1 MAYMKFNGV
10 DITEYID
17 RDGLSLSEN
26 DLDAP
31 NSGRT
36 LDGKMHRGKVTSKCR
51 ADIKLKDVKA
61 EVLNWLLPIIR
72 SQYFICE
79 TDFFIGRE
87 GEEIEMY
94 NSTRKY
100 GVRIVDTDGKI
111 RYHGISFNIIER

>member
-1 MAYMKFNGV
+1 MPYMRLNGV

-17 RDGLSLSEN
+17 QNGLSLSEN

-36 LDGKMHRGKVTSKCR
+36 LDGKMHRGKVTTKAR
-51 ADIKLKDVKA
+51 ADIKLKPIKA
-61 EVLNWLLPIIR
+61 DALNLILPIIR
-72 SQYFICE
+72 NQYFTCV
-79 TDFFIGRE
+79 TDFFPGRE

-100 GVRIVDTDGKI
+100 GVHHVDTDGKI
-111 RYHGISFNIIER
+111 RYSGVSFNIIER